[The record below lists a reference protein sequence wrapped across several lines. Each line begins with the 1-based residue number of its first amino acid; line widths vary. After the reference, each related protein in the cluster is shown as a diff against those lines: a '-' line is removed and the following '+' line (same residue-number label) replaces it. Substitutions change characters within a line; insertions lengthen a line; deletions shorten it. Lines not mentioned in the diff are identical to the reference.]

1 MITEINKYEFHK
13 VKHLTDSC
21 QNIEVK
27 AVAYGL
33 NPGRIYVDDAEN
45 ITAALIWIHGQSG
58 FQLIGDSRSEPFL
71 NELKEYMR
79 ERIEPELLNLHI
91 HAVEIGVMD
100 EAWED
105 VLRHIS
111 GKRDIP
117 SDIQHVFKLNPNLIS
132 QQAPLDI
139 CDSQDEK
146 VRILRIDEVLLGEK
160 RYNNSPFL
168 MDKISH
174 FWTTIDDFLQ
184 HGFGY
189 IAVHNDDIASVCLS
203 AFIADQTHA
212 VDIETVEVYR
222 RRNYGA
228 MVAKAF
234 VEECGRV
241 GIHPYWDCS
250 PDNAGSIRLAQG
262 VGMSLDFNYRVYW
275 YDLST

>member
-1 MITEINKYEFHK
+1 MITEINKHDFHK

-21 QNIEVK
+21 KNIEVK

-45 ITAALIWIHGQSG
+45 ITAALIWVHGQSG

-79 ERIEPELLNLHI
+79 ERIEPELLDLHM
-91 HAVEIGVMD
+91 HAVEIGVVD

-105 VLRHIS
+105 VLQHIS
-111 GKRDIP
+111 GKRDIS
-117 SDIQHVFKLNPNLIS
+117 SDIQHVFKLNPNSIS
-132 QQAPLDI
+132 QQVPLDI
-139 CDSQDEK
+139 CASQDEE

-168 MDKISH
+168 KDKISH

>member
-1 MITEINKYEFHK
+1 MITEINKHDFLK

-21 QNIEVK
+21 ENIEVK

-91 HAVEIGVMD
+91 HAVEIGVVD
-100 EAWED
+100 ETWED
-105 VLRHIS
+105 VLQHIS
-111 GKRDIP
+111 GKREI
-117 SDIQHVFKLNPNLIS
+117 SNEIQHVFKLNPDSIS
-132 QQAPLDI
+132 HQVPLDI
-139 CDSQDEK
+139 CASQDEE

-168 MDKISH
+168 KDKICY

>member
-1 MITEINKYEFHK
+1 MITEINKHEFHK

-27 AVAYGL
+27 AVASGL
-33 NPGRIYVDDAEN
+33 NPGRIYVDDEEN

-58 FQLIGDSRSEPFL
+58 FQLIGNSRSEPFL

-79 ERIEPELLNLHI
+79 ERIEPELLNLHM
-91 HAVEIGVMD
+91 HAVEIGVVD
-100 EAWED
+100 ESWED
-105 VLRHIS
+105 ILQHIS
-111 GKRDIP
+111 GKREIS
-117 SDIQHVFKLNPNLIS
+117 SDIQHVFKLNLDPIG
-132 QQAPLDI
+132 QQVPLDI
-139 CDSQDEK
+139 CASQDEE

-168 MDKISH
+168 KDKISH

-189 IAVHNDDIASVCLS
+189 IALHNDDIASVCLS

-262 VGMSLDFNYRVYW
+262 VVMSLDFNYRVYW
-275 YDLST
+275 YDLFT

>member
-1 MITEINKYEFHK
+1 MITEINKHDFHK
-13 VKHLTDSC
+13 GKHLTDSC

-27 AVAYGL
+27 AVASGL
-33 NPGRIYVDDAEN
+33 NPGRIYVDDAAN

-71 NELKEYMR
+71 NELNEYMR
-79 ERIEPELLNLHI
+79 ESIEPELLNLHI
-91 HAVEIGVMD
+91 HGVEIGVVD

-105 VLRHIS
+105 VLQHIS
-111 GKRDIP
+111 GKREFF
-117 SDIQHVFKLNPNLIS
+117 SDIQHVFKLNPDHIS
-132 QQAPLDI
+132 HQIPFDI
-139 CDSQDEK
+139 CASRDEE
-146 VRILRIDEVLLGEK
+146 VRIIRIDEVILGEK
-160 RYNNSPFL
+160 RYNNSAFL

-184 HGFGY
+184 YGFGY

-203 AFIADQTHA
+203 AFIADETHA

-228 MVAKAF
+228 MVAKSF

-241 GIHPYWDCS
+241 SIHPYWDCS

>member
-1 MITEINKYEFHK
+1 MITEINKHEFHK

-27 AVAYGL
+27 AVASGL

-79 ERIEPELLNLHI
+79 ERIEPELLDLHM
-91 HAVEIGVMD
+91 HAVEIGVVD

-111 GKRDIP
+111 GKREIS
-117 SDIQHVFKLNPNLIS
+117 SDIQHVFKLNPDSIS
-132 QQAPLDI
+132 HQVPLDI
-139 CDSQDEK
+139 CASQDEE

-160 RYNNSPFL
+160 RYNNSQFL
-168 MDKISH
+168 KDKISY
-174 FWTTIDDFLQ
+174 FWTTIDVFLQ

-189 IAVHNDDIASVCLS
+189 IAVHNDDIACVCLS

-228 MVAKAF
+228 KVAKAF

-250 PDNAGSIRLAQG
+250 PDNAGSIHLAQG
-262 VGMSLDFNYRVYW
+262 MGMSLDFNYKVYW
-275 YDLST
+275 YDLSI

>member
-1 MITEINKYEFHK
+1 MITEINKQEFHK

-27 AVAYGL
+27 AVSSGL

-91 HAVEIGVMD
+91 HAVEIGVVD

-105 VLRHIS
+105 VLQHIS
-111 GKRDIP
+111 GKRDIS
-117 SDIQHVFKLNPNLIS
+117 SDIQRVFKLNPNSIS
-132 QQAPLDI
+132 QQVPIDI
-139 CDSQDEK
+139 YASQEEE
-146 VRILRIDEVLLGEK
+146 VRILRIDQVLLGEK
-160 RYNNSPFL
+160 RYNNSSFL
-168 MDKISH
+168 TDKISH
-174 FWTTIDDFLQ
+174 FWTTRDDFLQ

-189 IAVHNDDIASVCLS
+189 VIVHNDDIASVCLS
-203 AFIADQTHA
+203 AFIANQTHA
-212 VDIETVEVYR
+212 VDIETLEDYR
-222 RRNYGA
+222 RKNYGA
-228 MVAKAF
+228 RVAKAF
-234 VEECGRV
+234 VEECNRV

-250 PDNAGSIRLAQG
+250 PDNVGSIRLAQG
-262 VGMSLDFNYRVYW
+262 LGMSLDFNYRVYW
-275 YDLST
+275 YDLSI